1 VCQTELEILVRNHAQ
16 ATGPLRA
23 RLEALDKKIKAH
35 AKKHQVDLFVG
46 RDRIDLVNGALL
58 RKEEEYVRRVRGML
72 ARLEEIGAVEAIKI
86 VKSVDWDVLD
96 KWTDERLIEVGT
108 ERGKKERFAY
118 EIFDGGRTS

>member
-1 VCQTELEILVRNHAQ
+1 MQSDFITAQDRLHPPRHWRWSPLESALF
-16 ATGPLRA
+16 PL
-23 RLEALDKKIKAH
+23 AH
-35 AKKHQVDLFVG
+35 G
-46 RDRIDLVNGALL
+46 IPG
-58 RKEEEYVRRVRGML
+58 RVRGML